1 MLELDLEY
9 DMTVDNMVPL
19 TGEYK
24 GWTNEEGEFY
34 SPEEDV
40 IKMNYLLNDDCTRQ
54 IFQMKDGRFVLEVE
68 NDEFEVEYFYSYD
81 INDLLN

>member
-1 MLELDLEY
+1 MLELDSDY
-9 DMTVDNMVPL
+9 DMSVENMVPL

-34 SPEEDV
+34 LLSNEKLV
-40 IKMNYLLNDDCTRQ
+40 KMPYLLNEDCDRQ

-68 NDEFEVEYFYSYD
+68 NDEFEVEYFYSHD
-81 INDLLN
+81 INDLL

>member
-1 MLELDLEY
+1 MIELDSDY

-24 GWTNEEGEFY
+24 GWTNHEGEFY

-40 IKMNYLLNDDCTRQ
+40 IKMNYLLNNDCNRH
-54 IFQMKDGRFVLEVE
+54 IFQMKDSRFVLEVE

-81 INDLLN
+81 INDLLR